1 MDGCSVR
8 FALSRHAA
16 GLALACCAS
25 LAACGSEQSALE
37 PLRPQ
42 VLPPEGTIAVDFRTD
57 QSQYKFGAS
66 AKTTLV
72 NHSTSTLTMGV
83 CDVLERAVEG
93 GWAEVP
99 GSANVACIALA
110 LIVAP
115 GDSATIPLGLS
126 LASEPGTYR
135 ARRRLYAETG
145 STPQSQYR
153 RTNTFTMVR

>member
-8 FALSRHAA
+8 FALTRHAA

-83 CDVLERAVEG
+83 CDVLKRAVEG

-110 LIVAP
+110 LIVAAVPLPCLAQQP
-115 GDSATIPLGLS
+115 GQPAAKSGLKASIPAVVHSVATGAAKP
-126 LASEPGTYR
+126 AAAQ
-135 ARRRLYAETG
+135 ART
-145 STPQSQYR
+145 S
-153 RTNTFTMVR
+153 